1 MKMKLKEFLEVS
13 NEYLMLC
20 KKNNWKDSFEGFK
33 AYKEKVR
40 EARKKWI

>member
-1 MKMKLKEFLEVS
+1 MKMKLKEFLAVS

-20 KKNNWKDSFEGFK
+20 KKHGWTDSLEGFK